1 LIHKEANMARNTT
14 RPLDHGDAFPVF
26 RVSLVDGGTAA
37 LPADF
42 GGRWTVI
49 LGYRGHWCPYCRQQL
64 ADFQRT
70 IEEFTKRNVAV
81 IALSVDPLDEAR
93 KTVERHHLTF
103 PIGYGVDGPAFAAH
117 TGAFFD
123 EAKKYVQATG
133 FIVQPDGLVAEAVYS
148 TGPVGRYTAS
158 DVLGLIDYLSTKAPQ
173 TRSAGTMVR

>member
-1 LIHKEANMARNTT
+1 MARNTT
-14 RPLDHGDAFPVF
+14 RLLDHGDAFPTF
-26 RVSLVDGGTAA
+26 QVSLVGGGTVA

-42 GGRWTVI
+42 RSRWTVI

-64 ADFQRT
+64 ADFQKST
-70 IEEFTKRNVAV
+70 EEFTKRDVAV

-93 KTVERHHLTF
+93 KTVERHRLTF

-123 EAKKYVQATG
+123 EAKGYLQATG
-133 FIVQPDGLVAEAVYS
+133 FIVQPGGLVAHAVYS

-158 DVLGLIDYLSTKAPQ
+158 DVLGLIDYLSKGAPQ
-173 TRSAGTMVR
+173 TRPAETTMR